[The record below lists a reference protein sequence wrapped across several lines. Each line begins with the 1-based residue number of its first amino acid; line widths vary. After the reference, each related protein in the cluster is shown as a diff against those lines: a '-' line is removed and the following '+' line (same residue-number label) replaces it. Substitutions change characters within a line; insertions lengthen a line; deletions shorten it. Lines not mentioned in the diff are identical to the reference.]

1 MFSGASLSNGT
12 SIDGGSHGAR
22 GKGENYKRDETSR
35 LYRLGE
41 ECISEVRDLGDLG
54 SRTRTGLLSLGFGW
68 PANLPAED

>member
-1 MFSGASLSNGT
+1 MEPVSMVEVMVL
-12 SIDGGSHGAR
+12 GGKAR
-22 GKGENYKRDETSR
+22 IIKGETSR